1 MIASATAMAP
11 TMSPIVVPDM
21 PFPGFDV
28 VVVGVVV
35 DVVDVLEVVDVLDVL
50 DDVDVL
56 VEVGVVV
63 VVLGC
68 VEEVVEDEDV
78 VVVDVWAWRADI
90 STIGVAS
97 TTVRNKAN
105 RAHRAVLIPPIITRC
120 CMLSTDPAQS
130 SGSRHLPGPI
140 PFHHAVQGA
149 DVIDDL
155 AEEALLL
162 QLDGK
167 GHGRHRRIVCPKV
180 VSMSREVRGHVH
192 REVGR

>member
-21 PFPGFDV
+21 PSPGFDV

-63 VVLGC
+63 VVLVGC

-78 VVVDVWAWRADI
+78 VVVDVWAWRADT

-97 TTVRNKAN
+97 TTIRNKAT
-105 RAHRAVLIPPIITRC
+105 RAHQRGLMPR
-120 CMLSTDPAQS
+120 S
-130 SGSRHLPGPI
+130 S
-140 PFHHAVQGA
+140 HAA
-149 DVIDDL
+149 
-155 AEEALLL
+155 A
-162 QLDGK
+162 
-167 GHGRHRRIVCPKV
+167 C
-180 VSMSREVRGHVH
+180 
-192 REVGR
+192 

>member
-11 TMSPIVVPDM
+11 TMIPIVVPDM

-63 VVLGC
+63 VVVGW
-68 VEEVVEDEDV
+68 VVVVVGDVV
-78 VVVDVWAWRADI
+78 VVVDVWAWRPDI

-97 TTVRNKAN
+97 TTIRNKAN
-105 RAHRAVLIPPIITRC
+105 RAHRAVLIP
-120 CMLSTDPAQS
+120 
-130 SGSRHLPGPI
+130 
-140 PFHHAVQGA
+140 
-149 DVIDDL
+149 
-155 AEEALLL
+155 
-162 QLDGK
+162 
-167 GHGRHRRIVCPKV
+167 
-180 VSMSREVRGHVH
+180 
-192 REVGR
+192 